1 MSSLR
6 LAMLIT
12 LIYACRVLPLMA
24 DCQTPGFSSTELLEL
39 RANGFEVED
48 DITRN
53 VLAVALAAC
62 TGEPDPKIRDGVAF
76 EGLSTWLRAGALSPE
91 TVSTLRIE
99 LGEQLGNTGNSA
111 GDANGFRQ
119 PFAALILS
127 EVVRTDRV
135 EPVFTVEERAELV
148 KIAAAYLASVDDYR
162 GFSETEGWRHG
173 VAHGADLVLQLV
185 LNPNIN
191 AEQIMVLMDAV
202 ARQVSPPGDVFYIYG
217 EPARMARAVFYAY
230 IRGVVGQTYWANWFQ
245 GVSSPTPMDSWSDAF
260 STQAG
265 LAKRHNSLAFLSAMY
280 LNASTWDEPGST
292 DLSELLEKSIRA
304 VLSG

>member
-6 LAMLIT
+6 LAMLIM
-12 LIYACRVLPLMA
+12 LILACQVLPLMA

-39 RANGFEVED
+39 RANGFEVEND
-48 DITRN
+48 VTRN
-53 VLAVALAAC
+53 ALAVALAAC
-62 TGEPDPKIRDGVAF
+62 TGEPDPAIRDGVAF
-76 EGLSTWLRAGALSPE
+76 EGLSTWLRAGALSQE
-91 TVSTLRIE
+91 TVSTLRVE
-99 LGEQLGNTGNSA
+99 LGEQLGNIGDSA

-135 EPVFTVEERAELV
+135 EPVFTTEQRAELV
-148 KIAAAYLASVDDYR
+148 EIAAAYLASVNDYR
-162 GFSETEGWRHG
+162 GFSETDGWRHG

-202 ARQVSPPGDVFYIYG
+202 ARQVSPPDAVFYIYG
-217 EPARMARAVFYAY
+217 EPARLARAVFYAY

-245 GVSSPTPMDSWSDAF
+245 GVSSPTPLESWSDAF

-280 LNASTWDEPGST
+280 LTASGWNDSGAPE
-292 DLSELLEKSIRA
+292 LSEMLELAIQA
-304 VLSG
+304 IING